1 MRKKGGGYQSN
12 LTLRVAPLLFSF
24 LLLCC
29 FIGSARQIAV
39 MIPLTSLVVY
49 NTNVIGMNPEL
60 GLMWMGHNS
69 IIMDENA
76 TNPFFTQT
84 SDIQTFSDLSQQAQT
99 MVNFPDVK
107 PFMGVVSDF
116 PNGQAQLPGEQ
127 QPPLYSLPAH
137 MTTAAGP
144 IHLQVAAA
152 PVANCLDGTTTTF
165 KLNPMSMS
173 ELESESLQEHFQ
185 QQQQQI
191 LLNEETVNYRYQT
204 SLGLENGGGGV
215 EMVPEFDVND
225 FIMQQQQLQQQPEQ
239 CIDEYSMGAGSPK
252 HQSIATQT
260 SLECKDSF
268 RKIKPVRRPG
278 LVLKTP
284 IAYEGNVDPSE
295 IPIQKDGMA
304 VCEKCGAIG
313 VKHSFYTKERRF
325 CSMSCARNFGISPDR
340 RTMDTSTT
348 MDDFEMP
355 LKTMSSNST
364 NYKFTYKPV
373 KESPDSGE
381 LFKDVM
387 PQEEMPQIMPMK
399 KEPMCAEEERIET
412 VRRRPGDSFDWTPL
426 LGTVNFVAAAVTC
439 FPHVPGYDVWSK
451 VSVGMKVEVE
461 NTDCDRE
468 TQTTAAALGYVPH
481 SFWVASLLQIQGYK
495 GLLRYEGFDD
505 DASHDFWVNLCSS
518 EVHHVGWC
526 ATRGK
531 PLIPPK
537 TIAKKYSDWK
547 AFLTE
552 RLSNARTLPTT
563 FYNKLSESFRSRFRA
578 GQQLEVVDK
587 NRISQVK
594 VATIQR
600 IVGKRLYVRYF
611 DDVDDN
617 GFWCHEDSSLI
628 HPVGWATT
636 VGHRISGP
644 PHYMHRMG
652 QANDSMIELL
662 TDDATHDLF
671 KMNFTY
677 EEYYLDG
684 KVSRFKVGMKLEAID
699 PLNLSSIC
707 VASVMAVLK
716 FGYMMIRIDFYDP
729 VANGTDWFCYH
740 EKSPCIFPV
749 GFCARNDIQLI
760 PPAGY
765 TSENFTW
772 DEYLRDTGSLP
783 AGEELFN
790 MEVPNHKFQLGMK
803 IECADLMDPRL
814 VCVATISRV
823 VGRLLKIHFDGWED
837 EYDQWL
843 DCDSPDIFP
852 VGWCVMVKH
861 RLEGPKVA
869 VPVKPLP
876 VKKRAKKKMRGRKMG
891 RLSSSPAAVK
901 GVVQTGG
908 GGVAP
913 VVERPKGSQSERR
926 SDGNKF
932 SPLPFGKKEPRHS
945 DEEEEMSGGE
955 SDISE
960 QTNQTEHSDT
970 TTSSFTGANIT
981 DKSKLTTQSSS
992 STSPL
997 SNPPSERKA
1006 TSYIGNSAVSSP
1018 KYIPRLNNAGNIDD
1032 NATAAASSTSGD
1044 MELCPEVWNIFDVAT
1059 FLRVNDWTAYCDI
1072 FSRNKVDGKRLLELT
1087 KDEIITML
1095 GMKVG
1100 PALKIFDLIQQ
1111 LKCKLNP
1118 TQLRRTK
1125 KFL

>member
-1 MRKKGGGYQSN
+1 MDIN
-12 LTLRVAPLLFSF
+12 L
-24 LLLCC
+24 
-29 FIGSARQIAV
+29 
-39 MIPLTSLVVY
+39 Y
-49 NTNVIGMNPEL
+49 NTNVIGMNPADL
-60 GLMWMGHNS
+60 GMVWMGHNS

-76 TNPFFTQT
+76 TNPFFAQT
-84 SDIQTFSDLSQQAQT
+84 SLPSSMGLSVMDDLSQQTQA
-99 MVNFPDVK
+99 MDASPM
-107 PFMGVVSDF
+107 MGVVSDF
-116 PNGQAQLPGEQ
+116 ANGQASTQLPGEQ
-127 QPPLYSLPAH
+127 QQPMYSLPAH
-137 MTTAAGP
+137 VAGP
-144 IHLQVAAA
+144 IQVQVAAA
-152 PVANCLDGTTTTF
+152 PVNNCLDTSAY
-165 KLNPMSMS
+165 KMNSIAMS

-191 LLNEETVNYRYQT
+191 LMNEDHQGSFRYRP
-204 SLGLENGGGGV
+204 LGLENGV
-215 EMVPEFDVND
+215 EMVSDFDMND
-225 FIMQQQQLQQQPEQ
+225 FIMQQQACQENSS
-239 CIDEYSMGAGSPK
+239 DEYSTGAFSPK

-260 SLECKDSF
+260 SLDCKDTF
-268 RKIKPVRRPG
+268 RKIRPVKRPG

-340 RTMDTSTT
+340 KSGMDSSA
-348 MDDFEMP
+348 MEDFELS
-355 LKTMSSNST
+355 LKATTVANT

-373 KESPDSGE
+373 KESSSSSGE
-381 LFKDVM
+381 LFRDVM
-387 PQEEMPQIMPMK
+387 PQEEMPQIMPVK
-399 KEPMCAEEERIET
+399 REPMCAEEERIET
-412 VRRRPGDSFDWTPL
+412 VRKRPGDSFDWTPQ
-426 LGTVNFVAAAVTC
+426 LGQLSFVAAPVTC
-439 FPHVPGYDVWSK
+439 FRHVPGYDVWSK

-468 TQTTAAALGYVPH
+468 SQTTAAALGYVPH
-481 SFWVASLLQIQGYK
+481 SFWVASLLRIQGYK

-547 AFLTE
+547 AFLTD

-563 FYNKLSESFRSRFRA
+563 FYNKLSESFRSRFRP

-594 VATIQR
+594 VATIQK

-636 VGHRISGP
+636 VGHRIAGP
-644 PHYMHRMG
+644 MHYMNRMG
-652 QANDSMIELL
+652 QANDAMIELL
-662 TDDATHDLF
+662 PDDSTHDLF

-684 KVSRFKVGMKLEAID
+684 KVSNFKVGMKLEAID

-749 GFCARNDIQLI
+749 GFCARNNIQLI

-765 TSENFTW
+765 TPNKFNW
-772 DEYLRDTGSLP
+772 DEYLRKTGSLA
-783 AGEELFN
+783 AGEELFD
-790 MEVPNHKFQLGMK
+790 MEVPSHKFQVGMK

-823 VGRLLKIHFDGWED
+823 VGRLLKVHFDGWED

-843 DCDSPDIFP
+843 DCESPDIFP

-869 VPVKPLP
+869 TPVKPLAS
-876 VKKRAKKKMRGRKMG
+876 KKRSKKKMRGRKG
-891 RLSSSPAAVK
+891 NKNTTSPASLKAEK
-901 GVVQTGG
+901 ETPGG
-908 GGVAP
+908 RVTRAAL
-913 VVERPKGSQSERR
+913 SDRR
-926 SDGNKF
+926 SDGNKLG
-932 SPLPFGKKEPRHS
+932 SSISIKKEQRHS
-945 DEEEEMSGGE
+945 EDEEELSAGE
-955 SDISE
+955 SDMSE

-970 TTSSFTGANIT
+970 SSSVLGANAVERI
-981 DKSKLTTQSSS
+981 KPTTQSSS

-1006 TSYIGNSAVSSP
+1006 TSYISNSAVSSP
-1018 KYIPRLNNAGNIDD
+1018 KFIPRLNDTGNSPDVTG
-1032 NATAAASSTSGD
+1032 APSASND

-1059 FLRVNDWTAYCDI
+1059 FLRVNDWTAYCDT

-1100 PALKIFDLIQQ
+1100 PSLKIYDLIQQ

-1118 TQLRRTK
+1118 TQSRRNK

>member
-1 MRKKGGGYQSN
+1 MDIN
-12 LTLRVAPLLFSF
+12 L
-24 LLLCC
+24 
-29 FIGSARQIAV
+29 
-39 MIPLTSLVVY
+39 Y
-49 NTNVIGMNPEL
+49 NANVIGMNPADL
-60 GLMWMGHNS
+60 GMVWMGHNS

-76 TNPFFTQT
+76 TNPFFAQT
-84 SDIQTFSDLSQQAQT
+84 SLPSSMGLSVMDDLSQQTQA
-99 MVNFPDVK
+99 MDVS
-107 PFMGVVSDF
+107 PMMGVVSDF
-116 PNGQAQLPGEQ
+116 SNGQASAQLSGEQ
-127 QPPLYSLPAH
+127 QQQPLFSLPAH
-137 MTTAAGP
+137 VAGP
-144 IHLQVAAA
+144 IQVQVAAA
-152 PVANCLDGTTTTF
+152 PVNNCLDATAY
-165 KLNPMSMS
+165 KINPIAMS
-173 ELESESLQEHFQ
+173 ELETESLQEHFQ

-191 LLNEETVNYRYQT
+191 LMNDEHRASFRYRA
-204 SLGLENGGGGV
+204 SMGLENGV
-215 EMVPEFDVND
+215 EMVSDFDMSD
-225 FIMQQQQLQQQPEQ
+225 FVMQQQQQQQQQENSS
-239 CIDEYSMGAGSPK
+239 DEYSMGATSPK
-252 HQSIATQT
+252 HQTIATQT
-260 SLECKDSF
+260 SMEGRDTF
-268 RKIKPVRRPG
+268 RKIKPVKRPG

-325 CSMSCARNFGISPDR
+325 CSMSCARNFGVSPDR
-340 RTMDTSTT
+340 KVGMDSSTME
-348 MDDFEMP
+348 DFELS
-355 LKTMSSNST
+355 LKTTSVPNT

-373 KESPDSGE
+373 KETSSSSGE
-381 LFKDVM
+381 LFRDVM
-387 PQEEMPQIMPMK
+387 PQEEMPQIMPVK
-399 KEPMCAEEERIET
+399 KEPLCAEEERIET
-412 VRRRPGDSFDWTPL
+412 VRRRPGDSFDWTPQL
-426 LGTVNFVAAAVTC
+426 SLPGFVAASVTC
-439 FPHVPGYDVWSK
+439 FRHVPGYDVWSK

-461 NTDCDRE
+461 NTDCDKE
-468 TQTTAAALGYVPH
+468 SQTTAAALGYVPH
-481 SFWVASLLQIQGYK
+481 SFWVASLLRIQGYK

-547 AFLTE
+547 AFLTN

-563 FYNKLSESFRSRFRA
+563 FYNKLSESFKSRFRP

-594 VATIQR
+594 VATIQK
-600 IVGKRLYVRYF
+600 IVGKRLYVRYY

-636 VGHRISGP
+636 VGHRIAGP
-644 PHYMHRMG
+644 MHYMTRMG
-652 QANDSMIELL
+652 QANDAMIELL

-684 KVSRFKVGMKLEAID
+684 KVSNFKVGMKLEAID

-749 GFCARNDIQLI
+749 GFCARNNIQLI

-765 TSENFTW
+765 TVNKFSW
-772 DEYLRDTGSLP
+772 DEYLRSTGSSA
-783 AGEELFN
+783 AGEELFS
-790 MEVPNHKFQLGMK
+790 MEVPHHKFQVGMK

-823 VGRLLKIHFDGWED
+823 VGRLLKVHFDGWED

-843 DCDSPDIFP
+843 DCESPDIFP

-861 RLEGPKVA
+861 RLEGPKVSA
-869 VPVKPLP
+869 PVKPM
-876 VKKRAKKKMRGRKMG
+876 VAKKRGKKKMKGGRRGMKNQTSPASLKSEKEAVGRTGGRRTDG
-891 RLSSSPAAVK
+891 RL
-901 GVVQTGG
+901 GG
-908 GGVAP
+908 TI
-913 VVERPKGSQSERR
+913 SI
-926 SDGNKF
+926 
-932 SPLPFGKKEPRHS
+932 KKEQRHS
-945 DEEEEMSGGE
+945 EDEEDLSGGE

-970 TTSSFTGANIT
+970 SSSLAGVNAVERIKPTA
-981 DKSKLTTQSSS
+981 QSSS

-1006 TSYIGNSAVSSP
+1006 TSYINNSAVSSP
-1018 KYIPRLNNAGNIDD
+1018 KYIPRLNDTSSLPDI
-1032 NATAAASSTSGD
+1032 ATGSSASSD

-1059 FLRVNDWTAYCDI
+1059 FLRVNDWTAYCDT

-1095 GMKVG
+1095 SMKVG
-1100 PALKIFDLIQQ
+1100 PSLKIYDLIQQ

-1118 TQLRRTK
+1118 TQLRRGK

>member
-1 MRKKGGGYQSN
+1 MDINIYK
-12 LTLRVAPLLFSF
+12 A
-24 LLLCC
+24 
-29 FIGSARQIAV
+29 
-39 MIPLTSLVVY
+39 
-49 NTNVIGMNPEL
+49 NVIDMNPADL
-60 GLMWMGHNS
+60 RMVWMGHNS

-76 TNPFFTQT
+76 TNPFIAQT
-84 SDIQTFSDLSQQAQT
+84 SLPSSMGLSVMDDLSQQTQS
-99 MVNFPDVK
+99 MVNFEDVS
-107 PFMGVVSDF
+107 PMMGVVSDF
-116 PNGQAQLPGEQ
+116 SNGQASTQLSGEQ
-127 QPPLYSLPAH
+127 HQSLYSLPAH
-137 MTTAAGP
+137 VTSAGP
-144 IHLQVAAA
+144 IQVQVAAA
-152 PVANCLDGTTTTF
+152 PVNNCLDATAY
-165 KLNPMSMS
+165 KINPIPLS
-173 ELESESLQEHFQ
+173 ELDNESLQEHFQ

-191 LLNEETVNYRYQT
+191 LLNNEHQGNFRYRPF
-204 SLGLENGGGGV
+204 GLDNGV
-215 EMVPEFDVND
+215 EMVSEFDISD
-225 FIMQQQQLQQQPEQ
+225 FIMQQQQPQVDSS
-239 CIDEYSMGAGSPK
+239 DEFSMGAVSPK
-252 HQSIATQT
+252 QQSIATQT
-260 SLECKDSF
+260 SLDCKDTF
-268 RKIKPVRRPG
+268 RKIRPVKRPG

-325 CSMSCARNFGISPDR
+325 CSMSCARNFGTSSDR
-340 RTMDTSTT
+340 KSIMEASTLE
-348 MDDFEMP
+348 DFELS
-355 LKTMSSNST
+355 LKASTVPNT
-364 NYKFTYKPV
+364 NYKFMYKPV
-373 KESPDSGE
+373 KESSSSSSE
-381 LFKDVM
+381 LFRDVM
-387 PQEEMPQIMPMK
+387 PQEEMPQLMPVKM
-399 KEPMCAEEERIET
+399 EPMCVEEEKIET
-412 VRRRPGDSFDWTPL
+412 VRRRPGDSFDWTPE
-426 LGTVNFVAAAVTC
+426 LGKEDFVAAPVTC
-439 FPHVPGYDVWSK
+439 FRHVPGYDVWSK

-461 NTDCDRE
+461 NTDCDKE
-468 TQTTAAALGYVPH
+468 SQMTTAVAGYVPH
-481 SFWVASLLQIQGYK
+481 SFWVASLLRIQGYK

-547 AFLTE
+547 TFLTN

-563 FYNKLSESFRSRFRA
+563 FYNKLSESFKSRFRP

-594 VATIQR
+594 VATIQK
-600 IVGKRLYVRYF
+600 IVGKRLYVRYY

-636 VGHRISGP
+636 VGHRISAP
-644 PHYMHRMG
+644 MYYMNRMG
-652 QANDSMIELL
+652 QANDSMIELMP
-662 TDDATHDLF
+662 DDTTHDLF

-684 KVSRFKVGMKLEAID
+684 KVSLFREGMKLEAID

-707 VASVMAVLK
+707 VATVMAVLK

-729 VANGTDWFCYH
+729 IANGTDWFCYH

-749 GFCARNDIQLI
+749 GFCARNNIQLT

-765 TSENFTW
+765 TPNKFNW
-772 DEYLRDTGSLP
+772 DDYLKSTGSP
-783 AGEELFN
+783 AAGEELFN
-790 MEVPNHKFQLGMK
+790 MEVPHHKFQVNMK

-843 DCDSPDIFP
+843 DCESPDIFP

-861 RLEGPKVA
+861 RLEGPKLMS
-869 VPVKPLP
+869 PLKPIP
-876 VKKRAKKKMRGRKMG
+876 VKKRSKKKGRGRKGMKNTT
-891 RLSSSPAAVK
+891 SPSTPK
-901 GVVQTGG
+901 
-908 GGVAP
+908 
-913 VVERPKGSQSERR
+913 VEKESVNKIARSIERR
-926 SDGNKF
+926 PEGSKF
-932 SPLPFGKKEPRHS
+932 TQMLSIKKEQSHS
-945 DEEEEMSGGE
+945 EDEEELSGGE

-960 QTNQTEHSDT
+960 QTIQTEHSDT
-970 TTSSFTGANIT
+970 SSSFATVSNSEKIKPVAP
-981 DKSKLTTQSSS
+981 SSS

-1006 TSYIGNSAVSSP
+1006 TSYIGNSLVSSP
-1018 KYIPRLNNAGNIDD
+1018 KYIPRLNAMGSCPDTAPPP
-1032 NATAAASSTSGD
+1032 ATGSD
-1044 MELCPEVWNIFDVAT
+1044 MELCPDVWNIFDVAT
-1059 FLRVNDWTAYCDI
+1059 FLRVNDWTAYCDT

-1100 PALKIFDLIQQ
+1100 PSLKIYDLIQQ

-1118 TQLRRTK
+1118 TQSRRIK
-1125 KFL
+1125 NFL